1 MDFRDYLAEFFRRPP
16 EEHAVY
22 DVVRNFTKW
31 FFDLLRNFVLVGGL
45 RYFAEKSASLILWNL
60 HAFALLV
67 ILLYCLSYADQW
79 YVNLFG
85 FLDNKRYAHWANRTV
100 NIGIAVGLF
109 FLLWWAADV
118 IVAEIAHA
126 QKA

>member
-1 MDFRDYLAEFFRRPP
+1 VDFRTYCNGLFERPQG
-16 EEHAVY
+16 EGSILEL
-22 DVVRNFTKW
+22 VRNFSNW

-45 RYFAEKSASLILWNL
+45 RYFAEKSGSMLLWYL
-60 HAFALLV
+60 HALALFV

-85 FLDNKRYAHWANRTV
+85 FLQDKRRAHWLNRAV
-100 NIGIAVGLF
+100 NISVAVALF
-109 FLLWWAADV
+109 FLIRWATHV

-126 QKA
+126 QV

>member
-1 MDFRDYLAEFFRRPP
+1 VGASNYGKKLLEQPQGEIALAEL
-16 EEHAVY
+16 
-22 DVVRNFTKW
+22 VRNFSQW

-45 RYFAEKSASLILWNL
+45 RYFAEKSGSTLLWYL
-60 HAFALLV
+60 HAFALFV

-85 FLDNKRYAHWANRTV
+85 FLENRRHAHWLNRAV
-100 NIGIAVGLF
+100 NFSIAVGLF
-109 FLLWWAADV
+109 FLIRWAVHV

-126 QKA
+126 KV